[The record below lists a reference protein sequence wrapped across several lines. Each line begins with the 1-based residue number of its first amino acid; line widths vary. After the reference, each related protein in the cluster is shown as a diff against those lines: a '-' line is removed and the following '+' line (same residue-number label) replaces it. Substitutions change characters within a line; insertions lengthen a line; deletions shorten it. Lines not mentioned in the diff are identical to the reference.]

1 MLFDVCRM
9 CGGGLARS
17 KVQVSRRGSRSKHR
31 LFVLDLKDYRFCLW
45 SWGCCGEGGVRH
57 GMEGMSQTRSRLL
70 LYKKE

>member
-31 LFVLDLKDYRFCLW
+31 LFVLDLKRLQVLLV
-45 SWGCCGEGGVRH
+45 EL
-57 GMEGMSQTRSRLL
+57 GMLR
-70 LYKKE
+70 